1 MGSWQLRRGLAAAGI
16 FRFASDAAST
26 MRGVCVVVVWFEA
39 DIWCKE
45 GNPLRSLAF
54 SGFLYASSLRVV
66 GRGRLLL
73 LGPCLCG
80 RPALRIE
87 STAPQL
93 TCTKERFFVRLVGM
107 DIGEHGLVRV

>member
-1 MGSWQLRRGLAAAGI
+1 MGSWQLGRGLAGI
-16 FRFASDAAST
+16 FHFASEAAST
-26 MRGVCVVVVWFEA
+26 MRALVYVVVIWFEA

-93 TCTKERFFVRLVGM
+93 TCRKERFFVRLVGM